1 MKIFILTLFLLLA
14 TFSNVYS
21 QDFWEKTNGLDN
33 LKIYSLAV
41 NSSGDIYAGTD
52 TTHSYYRSTDN
63 GITWTDLGFDNLKTT
78 RTVFKPSGEIL
89 LSTLDHNLGGGV
101 FHSTDNGD
109 SWANMGYT
117 GAATSIAINSI
128 GDIFAGTFNSGA
140 RRSTDNGGSW
150 IAINQGLSDGQI
162 RALLINS
169 GDNIFAGTYAG
180 GVFRSIDNG
189 ENWVQINQGLTNN
202 TITSLAINSSGD
214 IFAGTEGG
222 GAFRS
227 ADNGENWN
235 QINQGLTS
243 EGLYVL
249 SLAVNSND
257 DIFAGTFEGVFRST
271 DNGENWVKINQGLYN
286 YMNVYS
292 LAINSNG
299 GIFAGTEDGVSRNI
313 ILANIKVYLEG
324 PYAGGGAMTTTLNT
338 NNLVPLNS
346 NDAYSTLTYGYTAST
361 VTSIP
366 NSDIVDWV
374 LVELRKGEAS
384 GTKVGTRAGFLKSD
398 GTIVDTN
405 GLDPLQF
412 TGLGDG
418 NYYVVVR
425 HRNHLAIMSA
435 NAIPLSSNS
444 ALYDFSTAQLQ
455 AYGTNAMIDLGSE
468 VMGMISGDTNNSG
481 IISAADK
488 SIVNSS
494 NLANGY
500 YIADTNFSGIVTAAD
515 KSNINS
521 NNLKQTFVP

>member
-1 MKIFILTLFLLLA
+1 MKTFLFAILIIFIAFPK
-14 TFSNVYS
+14 SYS
-21 QDFWEKTNGLDN
+21 QDYWEKTNGLDS

-41 NSSGDIYAGTD
+41 NSSGDIFAGAD
-52 TTHSYYRSTDN
+52 TSFGVFRSTDKGDTWTNLGLDNLQNN
-63 GITWTDLGFDNLKTT
+63 GI
-78 RTVFKPSGEIL
+78 VIKPSGEIL
-89 LSTLDHNLGGGV
+89 LSTLDYLLGGGV

-109 SWANMGYT
+109 SWTNMGYT

-128 GDIFAGTFNSGA
+128 GDIFVGTFNIGI

-150 IAINQGLSDGQI
+150 VQINEGLSDTYLT
-162 RALLINS
+162 ALLINS
-169 GDNIFAGTYAG
+169 GDSIFAGTYSG

-189 ENWVQINQGLTNN
+189 DTWVQINQGLTDLRVR
-202 TITSLAINSSGD
+202 SLVTNSSGD

-286 YMNVYS
+286 YIKVHS

-299 GIFAGTEDGVSRNI
+299 GIFAGTEDGVSRSI